1 MLYILALF
9 FPGLAMIFAGR
20 VASGIIC
27 ILLQCT
33 VIGWLPATLWAFFV
47 VMEHNTGKHVD
58 RAVTQV
64 LRDGS
69 R

>member
-9 FPGLAMIFAGR
+9 LPGVAIICTGR
-20 VASGIIC
+20 VVSGIIC
-27 ILLQCT
+27 IVLQCT

-47 VMEHNTGKHVD
+47 VMEHNTGKRVD

-64 LRDGS
+64 IRQNHH
-69 R
+69 